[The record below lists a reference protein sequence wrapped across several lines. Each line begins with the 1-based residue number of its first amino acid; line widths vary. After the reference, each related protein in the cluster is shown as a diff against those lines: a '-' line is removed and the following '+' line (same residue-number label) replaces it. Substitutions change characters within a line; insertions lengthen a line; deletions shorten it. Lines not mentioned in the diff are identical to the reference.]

1 MADVNIEE
9 IVIGFLDANKSTGW
23 YVYGDMPKTR
33 PTGFVLVDRTGGP
46 REYIVQD
53 RAEIVVEVYHKTS
66 RESASDEAN
75 RIADILKNLESL
87 EPVMR
92 AKVTSL
98 VKLDDLLGQYW
109 RYQIYCD
116 VFYRRDVS
124 TDGIIYPVIPNGG
137 VTSVNSKIGAVVIA
151 AGNDINID
159 NSGATIVI
167 SSTKVSDVQSVNG
180 QTGVVVLD
188 ADDIDDSSTTNKF
201 TTAAD
206 ISKLAGIEAGADV
219 TDATN
224 VASAGAYMKAT
235 DNAGDVAFDGTT
247 LGLVA
252 TDVQGAVDELGI
264 SAGGAISSKIDYTET
279 DTTSIDFVIDED
291 DMVSNSA
298 TKVPTQQSTKAY
310 VDTTMYDVN
319 GPFNPTDATSV
330 FVSASVTALAEGRNF
345 IKVAPGYYNC
355 PGMTSDDMG
364 DVYIV
369 GDGVTFT
376 STTYVAS
383 FSHNDYITRNFKAS
397 NEGIKR
403 GAIAFEL
410 DDALMSHWTMVFP
423 WSKRMNVPIGAVW
436 HEGQVS
442 APWIKEAW
450 RHGWEIISHGYS
462 EESFTAITVAEA
474 EAQAVASLDLIE
486 AITGTRE
493 NVSFVYPQH
502 HRNATL
508 DSALSK
514 YFTRGRGV
522 ASWAIKPSEG
532 GDTWLTSSA
541 LLDPEITA
549 GTLTQKVKDALNAVA
564 SSNGR
569 LVMYFH
575 GDTGNLAVRL
585 EAMTKIV
592 NYARGLGI
600 HIDKPSA
607 VNGVSSISP
616 DPYIKT
622 ATEWVPIASAT
633 TLFSRDTTH
642 TYGGSTHS
650 YKATSVGAWGNQD
663 LAYRDYIPL
672 ARKNGCFT
680 VIRGSFRVHAPTGGT
695 VSSGSGF
702 LFRLGGEVRNL
713 DGTYT
718 YPGLKEMSGRY
729 PTSGTAIPTQT
740 WERVARTLVF
750 GADITQIKP
759 YITLWNLNATSNSMW
774 VSDIRFDVM
783 DFAPTISFTATLNGT
798 TGVAIRS
805 GIYAVNRYAITV
817 TPKASV
823 AGRLYVETDT
833 ADKITVKSTDAADTA
848 SVTVVVHAGGTS
860 SDYTWLTTGA

>member
-1 MADVNIEE
+1 MAETDIDVAITMNDDINIELT
-9 IVIGFLDANKSTGW
+9 VPGG
-23 YVYGDMPKTR
+23 G
-33 PTGFVLVDRTGGP
+33 VD
-46 REYIVQD
+46 
-53 RAEIVVEVYHKTS
+53 
-66 RESASDEAN
+66 
-75 RIADILKNLESL
+75 
-87 EPVMR
+87 
-92 AKVTSL
+92 
-98 VKLDDLLGQYW
+98 
-109 RYQIYCD
+109 
-116 VFYRRDVS
+116 
-124 TDGIIYPVIPNGG
+124 
-137 VTSVNSKIGAVVIA
+137 VTSVNSMTGTVTLDQDDVGDGTTYKQY
-151 AGNDINID
+151 
-159 NSGATIVI
+159 SATEK
-167 SSTKVSDVQSVNG
+167 T
-180 QTGVVVLD
+180 
-188 ADDIDDSSTTNKF
+188 
-201 TTAAD
+201 
-206 ISKLAGIEAGADV
+206 KLAGIEANADV

-224 VASAGAYMKAT
+224 VAAAGAYMKLTDSAADVAYDDTVGTLYGVTGDDTQEYT
-235 DNAGDVAFDGTT
+235 DNLTVAMGT
-247 LGLVA
+247 LFG
-252 TDVQGAVDELGI
+252 QII
-264 SAGGAISSKIDYTET
+264 SADLPAKISYTET
-279 DTTSIDFVIDED
+279 TTADMDFVIDED
-291 DMVSNSA
+291 NMVSNSA
-298 TKVPTQQSTKAY
+298 TKVPTQQSVKAY
-310 VDTTMYDVN
+310 ADIANYDVYS
-319 GPFNPTDATSV
+319 PVNPTDATSV
-330 FVSASVTALAEGRNF
+330 FVAAATAALAEGRNY
-345 IKVAPGYYNC
+345 IRVAPGYYNC
-355 PGMTSDDMG
+355 PAMDSDDMSG
-364 DVYIV
+364 VYII

-376 STTYVAS
+376 PTTYVAA
-383 FSHNDYITRNFKAS
+383 FSENDYIRRNFKAS
-397 NEGIKR
+397 HEGIKR

-410 DDALMSHWTMVFP
+410 DDALMAHWTMVFP
-423 WSKRMNVPIGAVW
+423 WSKRMNVPIGTAW

-450 RHGWEIISHGYS
+450 RHGWEIISHGHS
-462 EESFTAITVAEA
+462 AESFTAITIAQA

-502 HRNATL
+502 HRNAAL
-508 DSALSK
+508 DAALSK

-522 ASWAIKPSEG
+522 SSWAIKPSEG

-541 LLDPEITA
+541 FLDPEIS
-549 GTLTQKVKDALNAVA
+549 GGNLTQKVKDVLNAVA
-564 SSNGR
+564 ASNGR
-569 LVMYFH
+569 LVLYFH
-575 GDTGNLAVRL
+575 GDTGNLATRL

-592 NYARGLGI
+592 NYARDLGI

-642 TYGGSTHS
+642 TYGNSTHS
-650 YKATSVGAWGNQD
+650 YKVTSVGAWGNQD

-672 ARKNGCFT
+672 ARKNGHFT

-713 DGTYT
+713 DGTYS
-718 YPGLKEMSGRY
+718 YPGLKEVSPRY

-740 WERVARTLVF
+740 WERVVRTLIF

-759 YITLWNLNATSNSMW
+759 YLTLWNLNATSNSMW

-823 AGRLYVETDT
+823 AGRLYVETNTNDT
-833 ADKITVKSTDAADTA
+833 ITVKSTDAADTA

-860 SDYTWLTTGA
+860 SDYSWLTTGA